1 MSYAS
6 VLNQQTLRDTS
17 LYFNIAGTDGTLQTV
32 YSIVLKGTY
41 LYSVNYKITSGATV
55 TSADIRAGDTR
66 SVSNPKSDDFS
77 RSLSG
82 IATGTFEVKQMY
94 NQDTDNEVWIKLL
107 KLN

>member
-6 VLNQQTLRDTS
+6 VLNQQTLRDTR
-17 LYFNIAGTDGTLQTV
+17 LYFDVAGIDGTLQTV
-32 YSIVLKGTY
+32 YETTLKGTY
-41 LYSVNYKITSGATV
+41 LYTVNYKITSGATV
-55 TSADIRAGDTR
+55 TSADVRAGDAR
-66 SVSNPKSDDFS
+66 VVSNPKSDDFS

-82 IATGTFEVKQMY
+82 IATGLFEVKQLY